1 MKIGDYKQMMAY
13 LTRPEQ
19 PKEQVA
25 DLVDDLTPGPL
36 KDELTKDYD
45 PSQESYEEYLQRKA
59 LGERPFNAQ
68 DGGRANLYA
77 GGSLEK
83 FASQIKD
90 LHLKGI
96 SADKI
101 NEILKFEKDRSTTI
115 DELIRSMIRGD
126 APITINAEE
135 LKRRPNLLGANKT
148 GTPADRQEALKAY
161 VDNFKKKNNRL
172 PSKKELENAKFDFG
186 TITKA
191 VKSGNIEV
199 LPSGQFLSMVKSEK
213 GKQDILELSKDPEIR
228 NIFKTGQFDTVNTI
242 NKVKEVLGDPN
253 MSDNVAGTKIHT
265 LAKYF
270 SGEKSMKGI
279 NPTFRKNAEL
289 ITEKFPY
296 KEALRELGEIKIGES
311 VGEQSLKTMKKN
323 IRGGDF
329 YSKAR
334 LSDLYNIDE
343 VLGISSSVSKGTTPY
358 GIFGQIIGREQNT
371 KDKLIW
377 DARKSKLEG
386 ALQEA
391 IAKKSGVP
399 EAVRNFNKEA
409 KKYEEKLNAE
419 KMRGAKKITLP
430 RVSLASPNKTIANF
444 KNFNNTYK
452 EAFTDNFK
460 QKGYSFIIPKD
471 LKTIPELRDQ
481 VNDPKSDTYKQIIN
495 TLKKGF
501 NESDEKKLFDKI
513 NKATPD
519 ALKKIIKTI
528 PRIASVAG
536 IVGLGLLASGQQ
548 AEAAGEET
556 KTGSILPS
564 DTYPSAP
571 PSVLNKKEETNLNLP
586 PEAALAGA
594 ATYKYGPQLLKI
606 LKLIGKGGFNFLGGA
621 FRTFGSPLVSSLY
634 GASEILDYDPKN
646 KYGIIN
652 PRNYKVQEDP
662 DVRMA
667 GLSLLLPDIAQKVR
681 GPAATSAATG
691 IKGFLS
697 KAGRIAL
704 NPYFKGARLFTP
716 VGLGIAGAGQVYDF
730 YKQYQDLQKLKEED
744 PEAYKKFRRS
754 RVDDEITAQ
763 EISTIEDMGREGAM
777 YGGRV
782 NYAGGGMDM
791 GNASNQ
797 AQSAAMGNSTSS
809 GGNNSGVDRSKVSAQ
824 QKLNHQAAVRE
835 AQNYNASTP
844 PKTSAYEKI
853 KALGTVPL
861 NLIGGI
867 FGNPF
872 DPTKPHQVINT
883 KAQMDYLNY
892 LANQKNEDT
901 GTLSYGDYGT
911 QFNLSDL
918 KDPIAFSTA
927 MTMGGTGYKKSD
939 TGDITYTG
947 GTYDFD
953 GAVPFVDQGGL
964 MGWAYRGGEYLANKF
979 NPARLANG
987 GRIGFAD
994 GPKDPGKRK
1003 TMKILAGLA
1012 SLPIVG
1018 RFFDVAQVAE
1028 KAAPAVVE
1036 TFKNAPAH
1044 FIGLVNKIR
1053 ALGRIIDPKK
1063 LLRYDKEKIS
1073 NVYDYGDYR
1082 MYEKLDGGV
1091 EIQKEK
1097 WMGTNYG
1104 DAKVSEEYMSYN
1116 PKTPKFNKKGEK
1128 IPDEYEEVYEEYTA
1142 YPDSEGKMKDIYESV
1157 EPNTIDE
1164 GTYSKEELE
1173 QLIVEQIED
1182 SIKKGKK

>member
-409 KKYEEKLNAE
+409 KQYEEKLNAE

-471 LKTIPELRDQ
+471 LKTLPELRDL

-536 IVGLGLLASGQQ
+536 IAGLGLLETQ

-556 KTGSILPS
+556 KTGSILP
-564 DTYPSAP
+564 
-571 PSVLNKKEETNLNLP
+571 
-586 PEAALAGA
+586 EAAAASSLAFKPVREGA
-594 ATYKYGPQLLKI
+594 KKFGKYALQVAGTPLGATGLIAGFGIDPKKAMDRVGIEAELALAPELVKQSARFSPAVQRILNFGLSPTMAARAARIASPIGIASLGGEALYKYGKFVKDELDRIEKMSPEEREAYNISEQEQMGVAAADGG
-606 LKLIGKGGFNFLGGA
+606 LIRQGFKGGGADMGAGSSKSSKSSGPAGGA
-621 FRTFGSPLVSSLY
+621 
-634 GASEILDYDPKN
+634 
-646 KYGIIN
+646 
-652 PRNYKVQEDP
+652 
-662 DVRMA
+662 
-667 GLSLLLPDIAQKVR
+667 
-681 GPAATSAATG
+681 
-691 IKGFLS
+691 
-697 KAGRIAL
+697 
-704 NPYFKGARLFTP
+704 
-716 VGLGIAGAGQVYDF
+716 
-730 YKQYQDLQKLKEED
+730 
-744 PEAYKKFRRS
+744 
-754 RVDDEITAQ
+754 
-763 EISTIEDMGREGAM
+763 
-777 YGGRV
+777 
-782 NYAGGGMDM
+782 
-791 GNASNQ
+791 
-797 AQSAAMGNSTSS
+797 SS
-809 GGNNSGVDRSKVSAQ
+809 GGNYGGNKNSGPDRSKVSAQ
-824 QKLNHQAAVRE
+824 QERNNQAAVRE
-835 AQNYNASTP
+835 AQAVNQKKEETINRIKEAQAKQSPIRTFFDHTNFTKTLKRVGSIPNYHQLGGYDFMSRFPNTP
-844 PKTSAYEKI
+844 PSIAKS
-853 KALGTVPL
+853 LGYGYQGL
-861 NLIGGI
+861 FEGI
-867 FGNPF
+867 RSLNPF
-872 DPTKPHQVINT
+872 D
-883 KAQMDYLNY
+883 NY
-892 LANQKNEDT
+892 SFQD
-901 GTLSYGDYGT
+901 
-911 QFNLSDL
+911 
-918 KDPIAFSTA
+918 A
-927 MTMGGTGYKKSD
+927 MTR
-939 TGDITYTG
+939 
-947 GTYDFD
+947 
-953 GAVPFVDQGGL
+953 A
-964 MGWAYRGGEYLANKF
+964 GEEG
-979 NPARLANG
+979 RLN
-987 GRIGFAD
+987 
-994 GPKDPGKRK
+994 
-1003 TMKILAGLA
+1003 
-1012 SLPIVG
+1012 
-1018 RFFDVAQVAE
+1018 
-1028 KAAPAVVE
+1028 
-1036 TFKNAPAH
+1036 
-1044 FIGLVNKIR
+1044 
-1053 ALGRIIDPKK
+1053 ALGVDA
-1063 LLRYDKEKIS
+1063 Y
-1073 NVYDYGDYR
+1073 
-1082 MYEKLDGGV
+1082 
-1091 EIQKEK
+1091 EIQ
-1097 WMGTNYG
+1097 
-1104 DAKVSEEYMSYN
+1104 
-1116 PKTPKFNKKGEK
+1116 
-1128 IPDEYEEVYEEYTA
+1128 
-1142 YPDSEGKMKDIYESV
+1142 
-1157 EPNTIDE
+1157 
-1164 GTYSKEELE
+1164 
-1173 QLIVEQIED
+1173 QIQ
-1182 SIKKGKK
+1182 

>member
-25 DLVDDLTPGPL
+25 DLVDELTPGPL

-115 DELIRSMIRGD
+115 DEFIRSMIRGD
-126 APITINAEE
+126 APITITAEE
-135 LKRRPNLLGANKT
+135 LKKRPDLLGANKG
-148 GTPADRQEALKAY
+148 GTPAEIQKTLKAY
-161 VDNFKKKNNRL
+161 VDNFIKKNNRL
-172 PSKKELENAKFDFG
+172 PSKKELENAKFDFA

-191 VKSGNIEV
+191 VESGNIKV
-199 LPSGQFLSMVKSEK
+199 LPSGQYLSMVKSVK

-242 NKVKEVLGDPN
+242 NKVKEVLEDPN

-311 VGEQSLKTMKKN
+311 VGEQSLKTMKEN

-329 YSKAR
+329 YSKAG
-334 LSDLYNIDE
+334 LSKGFNIDE
-343 VLGISSSVSKGTTPY
+343 ALGISSSVSKGTTPY

-409 KKYEEKLNAE
+409 KQYEEKLNAE

-471 LKTIPELRDQ
+471 IKTLPELRDQ
-481 VNDPKSDTYKQIIN
+481 VNDPKSSTYKQMIN

-501 NESDEKKLFDKI
+501 NEFDEKKLFDKI

-528 PRIASVAG
+528 PRIASLEDDSTLGPGGYPLTAGLDSSIGVQPVEEDKSFVERNPITTGATVAASP
-536 IVGLGLLASGQQ
+536 LL
-548 AEAAGEET
+548 T
-556 KTGSILPS
+556 KTGRKI
-564 DTYPSAP
+564 A
-571 PSVLNKKEETNLNLP
+571 KKFGKYALQIAGTPLGITGLIAGSGLDP
-586 PEAALAGA
+586 KDAMQRVGTEAELALA
-594 ATYKYGPQLLKI
+594 PE
-606 LKLIGKGGFNFLGGA
+606 
-621 FRTFGSPLVSSLY
+621 LV
-634 GASEILDYDPKN
+634 K
-646 KYGIIN
+646 
-652 PRNYKVQEDP
+652 
-662 DVRMA
+662 
-667 GLSLLLPDIAQKVR
+667 
-681 GPAATSAATG
+681 
-691 IKGFLS
+691 
-697 KAGRIAL
+697 
-704 NPYFKGARLFTP
+704 
-716 VGLGIAGAGQVYDF
+716 
-730 YKQYQDLQKLKEED
+730 
-744 PEAYKKFRRS
+744 
-754 RVDDEITAQ
+754 
-763 EISTIEDMGREGAM
+763 
-777 YGGRV
+777 
-782 NYAGGGMDM
+782 
-791 GNASNQ
+791 
-797 AQSAAMGNSTSS
+797 QSA
-809 GGNNSGVDRSKVSAQ
+809 
-824 QKLNHQAAVRE
+824 
-835 AQNYNASTP
+835 
-844 PKTSAYEKI
+844 
-853 KALGTVPL
+853 
-861 NLIGGI
+861 
-867 FGNPF
+867 
-872 DPTKPHQVINT
+872 
-883 KAQMDYLNY
+883 
-892 LANQKNEDT
+892 
-901 GTLSYGDYGT
+901 
-911 QFNLSDL
+911 
-918 KDPIAFSTA
+918 
-927 MTMGGTGYKKSD
+927 
-939 TGDITYTG
+939 
-947 GTYDFD
+947 
-953 GAVPFVDQGGL
+953 
-964 MGWAYRGGEYLANKF
+964 KF
-979 NPARLANG
+979 NPAVQRILNFGLSPAMATRAARIASPIG
-987 GRIGFAD
+987 IASLSGEALYKYGKFVKDELGRIEQMSPEEREAYNIAEQEQMGVAAADGGLIRQGFAD
-994 GPKDPGKRK
+994 GPPDPSKRK

-1036 TFKNAPAH
+1036 TFKNAPVH

-1053 ALGRIIDPKK
+1053 ALGKIIDPKK
-1063 LLRYDKEKIS
+1063 LLRSEQEQFS

-1082 MYEKLDGGV
+1082 MFEGIDGQIKI
-1091 EIQKEK
+1091 EKEK
-1097 WMGTNYG
+1097 FTGTYYG

-1157 EPNTIDE
+1157 EPSTIDE

>member
-25 DLVDDLTPGPL
+25 DLVDELTPGPL

-83 FASQIKD
+83 FGLQIKD

-115 DELIRSMIRGD
+115 DEFIRSMIRGD
-126 APITINAEE
+126 APITISKEE
-135 LKRRPNLLGANKT
+135 LKRRPNLLGANKG
-148 GTPADRQEALKAY
+148 GTPAEIQKALKAY
-161 VDNFKKKNNRL
+161 VDNFKEKNNRL
-172 PSKKELENAKFDFG
+172 PSKKELEAEFDFS
-186 TITKA
+186 TITRG

-419 KMRGAKKITLP
+419 KIRGAKKITLP

-471 LKTIPELRDQ
+471 IKTLPELRDQ
-481 VNDPKSDTYKQIIN
+481 VNDPKSSTYKQMIN

-501 NESDEKKLFDKI
+501 NEFDEKKLFDKI

-528 PRIASVAG
+528 PRIALLEDDSTLGPGGYPLTAGLDSSIGVQPVEEDKSFVERNPITTGATVAASP
-536 IVGLGLLASGQQ
+536 LL
-548 AEAAGEET
+548 T
-556 KTGSILPS
+556 KTGRKI
-564 DTYPSAP
+564 A
-571 PSVLNKKEETNLNLP
+571 KKFGKYALQIAGTPLGITGLIAGSGLDP
-586 PEAALAGA
+586 KDAMQRVGTEAELALA
-594 ATYKYGPQLLKI
+594 PE
-606 LKLIGKGGFNFLGGA
+606 
-621 FRTFGSPLVSSLY
+621 LV
-634 GASEILDYDPKN
+634 K
-646 KYGIIN
+646 
-652 PRNYKVQEDP
+652 
-662 DVRMA
+662 
-667 GLSLLLPDIAQKVR
+667 
-681 GPAATSAATG
+681 
-691 IKGFLS
+691 
-697 KAGRIAL
+697 
-704 NPYFKGARLFTP
+704 
-716 VGLGIAGAGQVYDF
+716 
-730 YKQYQDLQKLKEED
+730 
-744 PEAYKKFRRS
+744 
-754 RVDDEITAQ
+754 
-763 EISTIEDMGREGAM
+763 
-777 YGGRV
+777 
-782 NYAGGGMDM
+782 
-791 GNASNQ
+791 
-797 AQSAAMGNSTSS
+797 QSA
-809 GGNNSGVDRSKVSAQ
+809 
-824 QKLNHQAAVRE
+824 
-835 AQNYNASTP
+835 
-844 PKTSAYEKI
+844 
-853 KALGTVPL
+853 
-861 NLIGGI
+861 
-867 FGNPF
+867 
-872 DPTKPHQVINT
+872 
-883 KAQMDYLNY
+883 
-892 LANQKNEDT
+892 
-901 GTLSYGDYGT
+901 
-911 QFNLSDL
+911 
-918 KDPIAFSTA
+918 
-927 MTMGGTGYKKSD
+927 
-939 TGDITYTG
+939 
-947 GTYDFD
+947 
-953 GAVPFVDQGGL
+953 
-964 MGWAYRGGEYLANKF
+964 KF
-979 NPARLANG
+979 NPAVQRILNFGLSPAMATRAARIASPIG
-987 GRIGFAD
+987 IASLSGEALYKYGKFVKDELGRIEQMSPEEREAYNIAEQEQMGVAAADGGLIRQGFAD

-1128 IPDEYEEVYEEYTA
+1128 IPDEYEEVYEEYTT

>member
-25 DLVDDLTPGPL
+25 DLVDELTPGPL

-115 DELIRSMIRGD
+115 DEFIRSMIRGD
-126 APITINAEE
+126 APITITAEE
-135 LKRRPNLLGANKT
+135 LKKRPDLLGANKG
-148 GTPADRQEALKAY
+148 GTPAEIQKTLKAY
-161 VDNFKKKNNRL
+161 VDNFIKKNNRL
-172 PSKKELENAKFDFG
+172 PSKKELENAKFDFA

-191 VKSGNIEV
+191 VESGNIKV
-199 LPSGQFLSMVKSEK
+199 LPSGQYLSMVKSVK

-242 NKVKEVLGDPN
+242 NKVKEVLEDPN

-311 VGEQSLKTMKKN
+311 VGEQSLKTMKEN

-329 YSKAR
+329 YSKAG
-334 LSDLYNIDE
+334 LSKGFNIDE
-343 VLGISSSVSKGTTPY
+343 ALGISSSVSKGTTPY

-409 KKYEEKLNAE
+409 KQYEEKLNAE

-471 LKTIPELRDQ
+471 IKTLPELRDQ
-481 VNDPKSDTYKQIIN
+481 VNDPKSSTYKQMIN
-495 TLKKGF
+495 TLKKRF
-501 NESDEKKLFDKI
+501 NEFDEKKLFDKI

-528 PRIASVAG
+528 PRIASLEDDSTLGPGGYPLTAGLDSSIGVQPVEEDKSFVERNPITTGATVAASP
-536 IVGLGLLASGQQ
+536 LL
-548 AEAAGEET
+548 T
-556 KTGSILPS
+556 KTGRKIYGKLAKPLLGAMGSVPVS
-564 DTYPSAP
+564 GYFAYDTIKNKLAEGKTLADAITEPEVGLELLYPELFKRAGLKF
-571 PSVLNKKEETNLNLP
+571 LN
-586 PEAALAGA
+586 
-594 ATYKYGPQLLKI
+594 
-606 LKLIGKGGFNFLGGA
+606 
-621 FRTFGSPLVSSLY
+621 PLVRVS
-634 GASEILDYDPKN
+634 
-646 KYGIIN
+646 
-652 PRNYKVQEDP
+652 
-662 DVRMA
+662 
-667 GLSLLLPDIAQKVR
+667 
-681 GPAATSAATG
+681 
-691 IKGFLS
+691 
-697 KAGRIAL
+697 
-704 NPYFKGARLFTP
+704 TP
-716 VGLGIAGAGQVYDF
+716 VGASITTGGTLKKRAQEMM
-730 YKQYQDLQKLKEED
+730 KQAEG
-744 PEAYKKFRRS
+744 
-754 RVDDEITAQ
+754 ITALP
-763 EISTIEDMGREGAM
+763 EGEEQRRLMEEYAAKD
-777 YGGRV
+777 YRGYQTGGRV
-782 NYAGGGMDM
+782 
-791 GNASNQ
+791 
-797 AQSAAMGNSTSS
+797 
-809 GGNNSGVDRSKVSAQ
+809 
-824 QKLNHQAAVRE
+824 
-835 AQNYNASTP
+835 
-844 PKTSAYEKI
+844 
-853 KALGTVPL
+853 
-861 NLIGGI
+861 
-867 FGNPF
+867 
-872 DPTKPHQVINT
+872 
-883 KAQMDYLNY
+883 
-892 LANQKNEDT
+892 
-901 GTLSYGDYGT
+901 
-911 QFNLSDL
+911 
-918 KDPIAFSTA
+918 
-927 MTMGGTGYKKSD
+927 
-939 TGDITYTG
+939 
-947 GTYDFD
+947 
-953 GAVPFVDQGGL
+953 
-964 MGWAYRGGEYLANKF
+964 
-979 NPARLANG
+979 
-987 GRIGFAD
+987 GFAD
-994 GPKDPGKRK
+994 GPEDSGKRK
-1003 TMKILAGLA
+1003 TMKILAGLG
-1012 SLPIVG
+1012 SLPILG
-1018 RFFDVAQVAE
+1018 RFFDVVQVAE

-1036 TFKNAPAH
+1036 TFKNAPPH

-1053 ALGRIIDPKK
+1053 ALGKIIDPKK
-1063 LLRYDKEKIS
+1063 LLRSEQEQFS

-1082 MYEKLDGGV
+1082 MFEGIDGQIKI
-1091 EIQKEK
+1091 EKEK
-1097 WMGTNYG
+1097 FTGTYYG

-1157 EPNTIDE
+1157 EPSTIDE

>member
-19 PKEQVA
+19 PKEQIA
-25 DLVDDLTPGPL
+25 DLVDELTPGPL

-161 VDNFKKKNNRL
+161 VNNFKKKNNRL

-471 LKTIPELRDQ
+471 IKTLPELRDQ
-481 VNDPKSDTYKQIIN
+481 VNDPKSSTYKQMIN

-501 NESDEKKLFDKI
+501 NEFDEKKLFDKI

-528 PRIASVAG
+528 PRIASLEDDSTLGPGGYPLTAGLDSSIGLQPVEEDKSFVERNPITTGATVAASP
-536 IVGLGLLASGQQ
+536 LL
-548 AEAAGEET
+548 T
-556 KTGSILPS
+556 KTGRKIAKKFGKYALQLATSVPVS
-564 DTYPSAP
+564 GYFAYDTIKNKLAEGKTLADAITEPEVGLELLYPELFKRAGLKF
-571 PSVLNKKEETNLNLP
+571 LN
-586 PEAALAGA
+586 
-594 ATYKYGPQLLKI
+594 
-606 LKLIGKGGFNFLGGA
+606 
-621 FRTFGSPLVSSLY
+621 PLV
-634 GASEILDYDPKN
+634 
-646 KYGIIN
+646 
-652 PRNYKVQEDP
+652 KV
-662 DVRMA
+662 
-667 GLSLLLPDIAQKVR
+667 S
-681 GPAATSAATG
+681 
-691 IKGFLS
+691 
-697 KAGRIAL
+697 
-704 NPYFKGARLFTP
+704 TP
-716 VGLGIAGAGQVYDF
+716 VGASITTGGTLKKRAQEMM
-730 YKQYQDLQKLKEED
+730 KQAEG
-744 PEAYKKFRRS
+744 
-754 RVDDEITAQ
+754 ITALPEGEEQ
-763 EISTIEDMGREGAM
+763 RRLIEEYAAKDYRGYET
-777 YGGRV
+777 GGRV
-782 NYAGGGMDM
+782 
-791 GNASNQ
+791 
-797 AQSAAMGNSTSS
+797 
-809 GGNNSGVDRSKVSAQ
+809 
-824 QKLNHQAAVRE
+824 
-835 AQNYNASTP
+835 
-844 PKTSAYEKI
+844 
-853 KALGTVPL
+853 
-861 NLIGGI
+861 
-867 FGNPF
+867 
-872 DPTKPHQVINT
+872 
-883 KAQMDYLNY
+883 
-892 LANQKNEDT
+892 
-901 GTLSYGDYGT
+901 
-911 QFNLSDL
+911 
-918 KDPIAFSTA
+918 
-927 MTMGGTGYKKSD
+927 
-939 TGDITYTG
+939 
-947 GTYDFD
+947 
-953 GAVPFVDQGGL
+953 
-964 MGWAYRGGEYLANKF
+964 
-979 NPARLANG
+979 
-987 GRIGFAD
+987 GFAD
-994 GPKDPGKRK
+994 GP
-1003 TMKILAGLA
+1003 
-1012 SLPIVG
+1012 
-1018 RFFDVAQVAE
+1018 DV
-1028 KAAPAVVE
+1028 
-1036 TFKNAPAH
+1036 
-1044 FIGLVNKIR
+1044 
-1053 ALGRIIDPKK
+1053 KK
-1063 LLRYDKEKIS
+1063 L
-1073 NVYDYGDYR
+1073 
-1082 MYEKLDGGV
+1082 
-1091 EIQKEK
+1091 
-1097 WMGTNYG
+1097 
-1104 DAKVSEEYMSYN
+1104 
-1116 PKTPKFNKKGEK
+1116 
-1128 IPDEYEEVYEEYTA
+1128 
-1142 YPDSEGKMKDIYESV
+1142 
-1157 EPNTIDE
+1157 ID
-1164 GTYSKEELE
+1164 
-1173 QLIVEQIED
+1173 D
-1182 SIKKGKK
+1182 

>member
-242 NKVKEVLGDPN
+242 NKVKEVLEDPN

-311 VGEQSLKTMKKN
+311 VGEQSLKTMKEN

-329 YSKAR
+329 YSKAG
-334 LSDLYNIDE
+334 LSKGFNIDE
-343 VLGISSSVSKGTTPY
+343 ALGISSSVSKGTTPY

-409 KKYEEKLNAE
+409 KQYEEKLNAE

-471 LKTIPELRDQ
+471 IKTLPELRDQ
-481 VNDPKSDTYKQIIN
+481 VNDPKSSTYKQMIN
-495 TLKKGF
+495 TLKKRF
-501 NESDEKKLFDKI
+501 NEFDEKKLFDKI

-528 PRIASVAG
+528 PRIASLEDDSTLGPGGYPLTAGLDSSIGVQPVEEDKSFVERNPITTGATVAASP
-536 IVGLGLLASGQQ
+536 LL
-548 AEAAGEET
+548 T
-556 KTGSILPS
+556 KTGRKIYGKLAKPLLGAMGSVPVS
-564 DTYPSAP
+564 GYFAYDTIKNKLAEGKTLADAITEPEVGLELLYPELFKRAGLKF
-571 PSVLNKKEETNLNLP
+571 LN
-586 PEAALAGA
+586 
-594 ATYKYGPQLLKI
+594 
-606 LKLIGKGGFNFLGGA
+606 
-621 FRTFGSPLVSSLY
+621 PLV
-634 GASEILDYDPKN
+634 
-646 KYGIIN
+646 
-652 PRNYKVQEDP
+652 KV
-662 DVRMA
+662 
-667 GLSLLLPDIAQKVR
+667 S
-681 GPAATSAATG
+681 
-691 IKGFLS
+691 
-697 KAGRIAL
+697 
-704 NPYFKGARLFTP
+704 TP
-716 VGLGIAGAGQVYDF
+716 VGASITTGGTLKKRAQEMM
-730 YKQYQDLQKLKEED
+730 KQAEG
-744 PEAYKKFRRS
+744 
-754 RVDDEITAQ
+754 ITALPEGEEQ
-763 EISTIEDMGREGAM
+763 RRLIEEYAAKDYRG
-777 YGGRV
+777 YQTGGRV
-782 NYAGGGMDM
+782 
-791 GNASNQ
+791 
-797 AQSAAMGNSTSS
+797 
-809 GGNNSGVDRSKVSAQ
+809 
-824 QKLNHQAAVRE
+824 
-835 AQNYNASTP
+835 
-844 PKTSAYEKI
+844 
-853 KALGTVPL
+853 
-861 NLIGGI
+861 
-867 FGNPF
+867 
-872 DPTKPHQVINT
+872 
-883 KAQMDYLNY
+883 
-892 LANQKNEDT
+892 
-901 GTLSYGDYGT
+901 
-911 QFNLSDL
+911 
-918 KDPIAFSTA
+918 
-927 MTMGGTGYKKSD
+927 
-939 TGDITYTG
+939 
-947 GTYDFD
+947 
-953 GAVPFVDQGGL
+953 
-964 MGWAYRGGEYLANKF
+964 
-979 NPARLANG
+979 
-987 GRIGFAD
+987 GFAD
-994 GPKDPGKRK
+994 GPEDSGKRK
-1003 TMKILAGLA
+1003 TMKILAGLG
-1012 SLPIVG
+1012 SLPILG
-1018 RFFDVAQVAE
+1018 RFFDVVQVAE

-1036 TFKNAPAH
+1036 TFKNAPPH

-1053 ALGRIIDPKK
+1053 ALGKIIDPKK
-1063 LLRYDKEKIS
+1063 LLRSEQEQFS

-1082 MYEKLDGGV
+1082 MFEGIDGQIKI
-1091 EIQKEK
+1091 EKEK
-1097 WMGTNYG
+1097 FTGTYYG

-1157 EPNTIDE
+1157 EPSTIDE

>member
-571 PSVLNKKEETNLNLP
+571 PSVLNKKEKTNLNLP

-697 KAGRIAL
+697 KAGRVAL
-704 NPYFKGARLFTP
+704 NPYFKAARLFT
-716 VGLGIAGAGQVYDF
+716 
-730 YKQYQDLQKLKEED
+730 
-744 PEAYKKFRRS
+744 
-754 RVDDEITAQ
+754 
-763 EISTIEDMGREGAM
+763 
-777 YGGRV
+777 GGRV
-782 NYAGGGMDM
+782 
-791 GNASNQ
+791 
-797 AQSAAMGNSTSS
+797 
-809 GGNNSGVDRSKVSAQ
+809 
-824 QKLNHQAAVRE
+824 
-835 AQNYNASTP
+835 
-844 PKTSAYEKI
+844 
-853 KALGTVPL
+853 
-861 NLIGGI
+861 
-867 FGNPF
+867 
-872 DPTKPHQVINT
+872 
-883 KAQMDYLNY
+883 
-892 LANQKNEDT
+892 
-901 GTLSYGDYGT
+901 
-911 QFNLSDL
+911 
-918 KDPIAFSTA
+918 
-927 MTMGGTGYKKSD
+927 
-939 TGDITYTG
+939 
-947 GTYDFD
+947 
-953 GAVPFVDQGGL
+953 
-964 MGWAYRGGEYLANKF
+964 
-979 NPARLANG
+979 
-987 GRIGFAD
+987 GFAD
-994 GPKDPGKRK
+994 GPEDPGKRK

-1082 MYEKLDGGV
+1082 MYEKLDGRV
-1091 EIQKEK
+1091 EIQKQK
-1097 WMGTNYG
+1097 WMATDYG
-1104 DAKVSEEYMSYN
+1104 DGLVSEEYMSYN

-1157 EPNTIDE
+1157 EPSTIDE

>member
-83 FASQIKD
+83 FGLQIKD

-115 DELIRSMIRGD
+115 DEFIRSMIRGD
-126 APITINAEE
+126 APITISKEE
-135 LKRRPNLLGANKT
+135 LKRRPNLLGANKG
-148 GTPADRQEALKAY
+148 GTPAEIQKALKAY
-161 VDNFKKKNNRL
+161 VDNFKEKNNRL
-172 PSKKELENAKFDFG
+172 PSKKELEAEFDFS
-186 TITKA
+186 TITRG

-296 KEALRELGEIKIGES
+296 KEALRELGEIKIGKS

-409 KKYEEKLNAE
+409 KQYEEKLNAE

-471 LKTIPELRDQ
+471 IKTLPELRDQ
-481 VNDPKSDTYKQIIN
+481 VNDPKSSTYKQMIN

-501 NESDEKKLFDKI
+501 NEFDEKKLFDKI
-513 NKATPD
+513 NKSTPNF
-519 ALKKIIKTI
+519 LKKIIKTI
-528 PRIASVAG
+528 PRIASLEDDFETNRFASANNIMSDATYVDNEDKSFVEKNPLTTAAVGTAATTGALTGSKLLQSDPLKKPRRFAKQIAKFPLKALGSFPAALYYAG
-536 IVGLGLLASGQQ
+536 QSVKEGMGEGKSFIDAATEPEVGL
-548 AEAAGEET
+548 E
-556 KTGSILPS
+556 
-564 DTYPSAP
+564 
-571 PSVLNKKEETNLNLP
+571 
-586 PEAALAGA
+586 
-594 ATYKYGPQLLKI
+594 
-606 LKLIGKGGFNFLGGA
+606 
-621 FRTFGSPLVSSLY
+621 
-634 GASEILDYDPKN
+634 
-646 KYGIIN
+646 
-652 PRNYKVQEDP
+652 
-662 DVRMA
+662 
-667 GLSLLLPDIAQKVR
+667 LLLPELFKKAGFKIFNPLIRAST
-681 GPAATSAATG
+681 PTG
-691 IKGFLS
+691 I
-697 KAGRIAL
+697 
-704 NPYFKGARLFTP
+704 
-716 VGLGIAGAGQVYDF
+716 GITTGGTLKKRAQEMM
-730 YKQYQDLQKLKEED
+730 KQAEG
-744 PEAYKKFRRS
+744 
-754 RVDDEITAQ
+754 ITALPEGEEQ
-763 EISTIEDMGREGAM
+763 RRLIEEYAAKDYRGYET
-777 YGGRV
+777 GGRV

-791 GNASNQ
+791 GGEPDSQ
-797 AQSAAMGNSTSS
+797 GNIGPSRN
-809 GGNNSGVDRSKVSAQ
+809 GNNFKSDPDDNREQYGAQ
-824 QKLNHQAAVRE
+824 GQYQRPP
-835 AQNYNASTP
+835 STP
-844 PKTSAYEKI
+844 SDGGGDNKI
-853 KALGTVPL
+853 
-861 NLIGGI
+861 NLINTLNKFKPDTFVNPYNFSVDLNKNIGP
-867 FGNPF
+867 FGLNSF
-872 DPTKPHQVINT
+872 INT
-883 KAQMDYLNY
+883 LGILGIDDPRTPEDESEQDDYGISAGYIRDLFGGTLGLGAGY
-892 LANQKNEDT
+892 SPTT
-901 GTLSYGDYGT
+901 GTNFGLNFSK
-911 QFNLSDL
+911 QFN
-918 KDPIAFSTA
+918 
-927 MTMGGTGYKKSD
+927 
-939 TGDITYTG
+939 
-947 GTYDFD
+947 
-953 GAVPFVDQGGL
+953 QGG
-964 MGWAYRGGEYLANKF
+964 RV
-979 NPARLANG
+979 
-987 GRIGFAD
+987 GFAD

-1063 LLRYDKEKIS
+1063 LLRYDKEKFS

-1097 WMGTNYG
+1097 WMGTDYG
-1104 DAKVSEEYMSYN
+1104 DALVSEEYMSYN

>member
-606 LKLIGKGGFNFLGGA
+606 LKSLGSGA

-697 KAGRIAL
+697 KAGRVAL
-704 NPYFKGARLFTP
+704 NPYFKAARLFTP
-716 VGLGIAGAGQVYDF
+716 VGLGIAGVGQAYDF

-744 PEAYKKFRRS
+744 PEAYEKFRRS

-777 YGGRV
+777 YGGR
-782 NYAGGGMDM
+782 M
-791 GNASNQ
+791 
-797 AQSAAMGNSTSS
+797 
-809 GGNNSGVDRSKVSAQ
+809 
-824 QKLNHQAAVRE
+824 
-835 AQNYNASTP
+835 
-844 PKTSAYEKI
+844 
-853 KALGTVPL
+853 
-861 NLIGGI
+861 
-867 FGNPF
+867 
-872 DPTKPHQVINT
+872 
-883 KAQMDYLNY
+883 
-892 LANQKNEDT
+892 
-901 GTLSYGDYGT
+901 
-911 QFNLSDL
+911 
-918 KDPIAFSTA
+918 
-927 MTMGGTGYKKSD
+927 
-939 TGDITYTG
+939 
-947 GTYDFD
+947 
-953 GAVPFVDQGGL
+953 
-964 MGWAYRGGEYLANKF
+964 
-979 NPARLANG
+979 
-987 GRIGFAD
+987 GFAD
-994 GPKDPGKRK
+994 GPEDPGKRK

-1157 EPNTIDE
+1157 EPSTIDE

>member
-430 RVSLASPNKTIANF
+430 RVSLASPDKTIANF
-444 KNFNNTYK
+444 KNFNDTYK
-452 EAFTDNFK
+452 NAFTDNFK

-571 PSVLNKKEETNLNLP
+571 PSVLNKKEKTNLNLP

-606 LKLIGKGGFNFLGGA
+606 LKSLGSGA

-646 KYGIIN
+646 EYGIIN

-697 KAGRIAL
+697 KAGRVAL
-704 NPYFKGARLFTP
+704 NPYFKAARLFTP
-716 VGLGIAGAGQVYDF
+716 VGLGIAGVGQAYDF

-744 PEAYKKFRRS
+744 PEAYEKFRRS

-1097 WMGTNYG
+1097 FMGTNYG

-1157 EPNTIDE
+1157 EPSTIDE

>member
-430 RVSLASPNKTIANF
+430 RVSLASPDKTIANF
-444 KNFNNTYK
+444 KNFNDTYK
-452 EAFTDNFK
+452 NAFTDNFK

-528 PRIASVAG
+528 PRVASVAG

-571 PSVLNKKEETNLNLP
+571 PSVLNKKEKTNLNLP

-646 KYGIIN
+646 EYGIIN

-697 KAGRIAL
+697 KAGRVAL
-704 NPYFKGARLFTP
+704 NPYFKAARLFTP
-716 VGLGIAGAGQVYDF
+716 VGLGIAGVGQAYDF

-744 PEAYKKFRRS
+744 PEAYEKFRRS

-1097 WMGTNYG
+1097 FMGTDYG

-1116 PKTPKFNKKGEK
+1116 PKTSKFNKKGEK

-1142 YPDSEGKMKDIYESV
+1142 YPDSDGKMKDIYESV
-1157 EPNTIDE
+1157 EPSTIDE

>member
-83 FASQIKD
+83 FGLQIKD

-115 DELIRSMIRGD
+115 DEFIRSMIRGD
-126 APITINAEE
+126 APITISKEE
-135 LKRRPNLLGANKT
+135 LKRRPNLLGANKG
-148 GTPADRQEALKAY
+148 GTPTEIQKALKAY
-161 VDNFKKKNNRL
+161 VDNFKEKNNRL
-172 PSKKELENAKFDFG
+172 PSKKELEAEFDFS
-186 TITKA
+186 TITRG

-471 LKTIPELRDQ
+471 IKTLPELRDQ
-481 VNDPKSDTYKQIIN
+481 VNDPKSSTYKQMIN

-501 NESDEKKLFDKI
+501 NEFDEKKLFNKI

-528 PRIASVAG
+528 PRIALLEDDSTLGPGGYPLTAGLDSSIGVQPVEEDKSFVERNPITTGATVAASP
-536 IVGLGLLASGQQ
+536 LL
-548 AEAAGEET
+548 T
-556 KTGSILPS
+556 KTGRKI
-564 DTYPSAP
+564 A
-571 PSVLNKKEETNLNLP
+571 KKFGKYALQIAGTPLGITGLIAGSGLDP
-586 PEAALAGA
+586 KDAMQRVGTEAELALA
-594 ATYKYGPQLLKI
+594 PE
-606 LKLIGKGGFNFLGGA
+606 
-621 FRTFGSPLVSSLY
+621 LV
-634 GASEILDYDPKN
+634 K
-646 KYGIIN
+646 
-652 PRNYKVQEDP
+652 
-662 DVRMA
+662 
-667 GLSLLLPDIAQKVR
+667 
-681 GPAATSAATG
+681 
-691 IKGFLS
+691 
-697 KAGRIAL
+697 
-704 NPYFKGARLFTP
+704 
-716 VGLGIAGAGQVYDF
+716 
-730 YKQYQDLQKLKEED
+730 
-744 PEAYKKFRRS
+744 
-754 RVDDEITAQ
+754 
-763 EISTIEDMGREGAM
+763 
-777 YGGRV
+777 
-782 NYAGGGMDM
+782 
-791 GNASNQ
+791 
-797 AQSAAMGNSTSS
+797 QSA
-809 GGNNSGVDRSKVSAQ
+809 
-824 QKLNHQAAVRE
+824 
-835 AQNYNASTP
+835 
-844 PKTSAYEKI
+844 
-853 KALGTVPL
+853 
-861 NLIGGI
+861 
-867 FGNPF
+867 
-872 DPTKPHQVINT
+872 
-883 KAQMDYLNY
+883 
-892 LANQKNEDT
+892 
-901 GTLSYGDYGT
+901 
-911 QFNLSDL
+911 
-918 KDPIAFSTA
+918 
-927 MTMGGTGYKKSD
+927 
-939 TGDITYTG
+939 
-947 GTYDFD
+947 
-953 GAVPFVDQGGL
+953 
-964 MGWAYRGGEYLANKF
+964 KF
-979 NPARLANG
+979 NPLVQ
-987 GRIGFAD
+987 RILNF
-994 GPKDPGKRK
+994 
-1003 TMKILAGLA
+1003 GLSPA
-1012 SLPIVG
+1012 SN
-1018 RFFDVAQVAE
+1018 
-1028 KAAPAVVE
+1028 
-1036 TFKNAPAH
+1036 NALQELH
-1044 FIGLVNKIR
+1044 HQLV
-1053 ALGRIIDPKK
+1053 LHH
-1063 LLRYDKEKIS
+1063 
-1073 NVYDYGDYR
+1073 
-1082 MYEKLDGGV
+1082 
-1091 EIQKEK
+1091 
-1097 WMGTNYG
+1097 
-1104 DAKVSEEYMSYN
+1104 
-1116 PKTPKFNKKGEK
+1116 
-1128 IPDEYEEVYEEYTA
+1128 
-1142 YPDSEGKMKDIYESV
+1142 
-1157 EPNTIDE
+1157 
-1164 GTYSKEELE
+1164 
-1173 QLIVEQIED
+1173 
-1182 SIKKGKK
+1182 